1 MLKRLITAYRK
12 RKHTKRLIEKC
23 HQEMLR
29 THNAN
34 AMCRILD
41 TLERLEKSL

>member
-1 MLKRLITAYRK
+1 MIQRLIAAYRK
-12 RKHTKRLIEKC
+12 HKHTKRLIEQC
-23 HQEMLR
+23 HREMLR

-34 AMCRILD
+34 AMVRILD